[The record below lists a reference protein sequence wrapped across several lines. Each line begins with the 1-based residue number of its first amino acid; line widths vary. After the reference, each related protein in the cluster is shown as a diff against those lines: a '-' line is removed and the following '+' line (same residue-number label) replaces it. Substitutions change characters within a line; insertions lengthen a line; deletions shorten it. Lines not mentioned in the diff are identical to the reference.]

1 MPFHSL
7 ARRLKMQIKMIWL
20 SRLTVRTKS
29 VVNQSAAIMNPAIQK
44 LVTYVFSFFLFIS
57 LFCFTLFAWN
67 EQIKRTKHAEFAPC
81 KHHKSFWTTNAH
93 SMNDVILFHVVGYM
107 FVLRFLEWNEKRI
120 TSPTSS
126 NLEGEEKGRRQRTH
140 THTASMKWVD
150 AA

>member
-1 MPFHSL
+1 
-7 ARRLKMQIKMIWL
+7 MQIKMIRL

-29 VVNQSAAIMNPAIQK
+29 VVNQSAAIKNPAIQK
-44 LVTYVFSFFLFIS
+44 LVTYVFFFLFIS

-93 SMNDVILFHVVGYM
+93 STNDVILFHIVGYM
-107 FVLRFLEWNEKRI
+107 LSFGFSKWNEKRT

-126 NLEGEEKGRRQRTH
+126 NCERERERKKRKTTTH
-140 THTASMKWVD
+140 THSINEMSRGCLEFVNIRWTK
-150 AA
+150 